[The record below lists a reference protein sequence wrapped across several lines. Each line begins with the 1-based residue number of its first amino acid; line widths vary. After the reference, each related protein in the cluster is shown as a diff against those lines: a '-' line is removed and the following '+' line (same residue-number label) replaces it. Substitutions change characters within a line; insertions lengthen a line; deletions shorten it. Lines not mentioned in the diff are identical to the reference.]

1 MKAARACSVTA
12 QAGWHAT
19 PGGIETMEWDTMP
32 DGTKSR
38 CRKCALSACV
48 CVPECARACARMRAC
63 VSMRTEEVQRLERS
77 RAQLHL
83 KVGVCADE
91 HRHLRGAAQ
100 CVSERNEAAANVSAC
115 VQRYHRR
122 AGRTIALSRARN
134 TMNIT
139 TGAWQLMP
147 PPPPHPSSARAS
159 TRDDGEAMST
169 ITIFASASVASAT
182 APPTTCLRYLRN
194 GSASPAGRLERR
206 GRC

>member
-1 MKAARACSVTA
+1 
-12 QAGWHAT
+12 
-19 PGGIETMEWDTMP
+19 MP

-38 CRKCALSACV
+38 CRKCALSACK

-134 TMNIT
+134 TMKIT

-147 PPPPHPSSARAS
+147 PPPQPSSARAS

-169 ITIFASASVASAT
+169 STSFASASVASAT

-206 GRC
+206 GR